1 MRKIEM
7 TGLVFGDLTVIRESD
22 FTRSGKVYWHC
33 VCKCG
38 REVDICG
45 GNLRSGNS
53 TSCRYCGSHGMKW
66 KHATTKNG
74 EWRRLYVI
82 WIDMKKRTEDITN
95 KEYMNYGGRG
105 ISVCDEWTN
114 NFDSFAEWADNNGY
128 SDDLTIDRIDNNS
141 GYSPEN
147 CRWVDMKTNQ
157 NNKRCCRYVEID
169 GERMTVK
176 QAAEKYGVPY
186 RRTLYR
192 LTNGMSAKDAIFTKP
207 RTNQWR

>member
-1 MRKIEM
+1 
-7 TGLVFGDLTVIRESD
+7 
-22 FTRSGKVYWHC
+22 
-33 VCKCG
+33 
-38 REVDICG
+38 
-45 GNLRSGNS
+45 
-53 TSCRYCGSHGMKW
+53 MKW

>member
-1 MRKIEM
+1 
-7 TGLVFGDLTVIRESD
+7 
-22 FTRSGKVYWHC
+22 
-33 VCKCG
+33 
-38 REVDICG
+38 
-45 GNLRSGNS
+45 
-53 TSCRYCGSHGMKW
+53 
-66 KHATTKNG
+66 
-74 EWRRLYVI
+74 
-82 WIDMKKRTEDITN
+82 MKKRTEDITD
-95 KEYMNYGGRG
+95 KEYVNYGGRG
-105 ISVCDEWTN
+105 ISVCDDWIN

-128 SDDLTIDRIDNNS
+128 RDDLTIDRIDNNS

-192 LTNGMSAKDAIFTKP
+192 LTNGMSVKDAIFTKP